1 MKKKEWT
8 PDKSFSNLNWEKF
21 CQLYARDTEFFG
33 NGVQS
38 YIESYPREKGQRQIT
53 YQSARTRASNLL
65 TNVNILERI
74 NYLLDL
80 HLNDQIVDKNLG
92 IVVLQNADFRA
103 KVQAIK
109 EYNQLKK
116 RIKREIDLVL
126 PQPILNVIQA
136 DDSDNQN
143 PESQEKN

>member
-8 PDKSFSNLNWEKF
+8 PDKSFSNPNWEKF
-21 CQLYARDTEFFG
+21 CQLYAKDTEFFG
-33 NGVQS
+33 NGTQS
-38 YIESYPREKGQRQIT
+38 YIEAYPRKAGQRQIT
-53 YQSARTRASNLL
+53 YQSARVSASCLL
-65 TNVNILERI
+65 TNPNILERI

-116 RIKREIDLVL
+116 RIKRKIDLVL
-126 PQPILNVIQA
+126 PQPILDVLQKNN
-136 DDSDNQN
+136 SDNQN
-143 PESQEKN
+143 TEPQEKN